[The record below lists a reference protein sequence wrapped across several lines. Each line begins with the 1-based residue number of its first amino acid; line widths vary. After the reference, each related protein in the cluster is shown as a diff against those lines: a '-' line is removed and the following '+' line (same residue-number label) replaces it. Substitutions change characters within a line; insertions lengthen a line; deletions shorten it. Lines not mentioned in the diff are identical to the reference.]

1 MSTPTTLADIA
12 PLTAPRRLLRAVCT
26 LSTAALLLACGG
38 GGGGIAGVGTGGTGS
53 FSVGTVTGFGSV
65 FVNGVRYDDVG
76 ARLVDDD
83 GKVTILG
90 SDDNPLRVGMMVEVT
105 GSDDGTVR
113 TATQIAYG
121 AELKGPVTAVDAA
134 AGTFSVFGVTVR
146 TTSTTVYADIAGVA
160 SLAPGNVVEV
170 HGLPDSAG
178 RIVATHV
185 EREAASEA
193 AYIASGGEYRLRG
206 PVVGLLSSSSGSTFA
221 VRGVAIRTDGATQ
234 FDGTPVEGS
243 SVSVR
248 LNPTLQ
254 SDGRYLAQRVKLRSA
269 SYDDLPSTAEAEIEG
284 YVSGFDAGA
293 GTLTVAGYA
302 VRLASNVAYEDG
314 VAADLKNGVRI
325 EAKGSVDNGVL
336 VAAGIKFE
344 SHDDNGDGNDD
355 EVSSGLPEFEF
366 KGSATC
372 IECGASSGS
381 FSVKGATVTYDT
393 RTEFDDG
400 LSGTTL
406 NGSIVEVEAV
416 AEAGANGTVYRATK
430 IKLDN

>member
-1 MSTPTTLADIA
+1 
-12 PLTAPRRLLRAVCT
+12 
-26 LSTAALLLACGG
+26 
-38 GGGGIAGVGTGGTGS
+38 
-53 FSVGTVTGFGSV
+53 
-65 FVNGVRYDDVG
+65 
-76 ARLVDDD
+76 
-83 GKVTILG
+83 
-90 SDDNPLRVGMMVEVT
+90 
-105 GSDDGTVR
+105 
-113 TATQIAYG
+113 
-121 AELKGPVTAVDAA
+121 
-134 AGTFSVFGVTVR
+134 
-146 TTSTTVYADIAGVA
+146 
-160 SLAPGNVVEV
+160 VVEV

-193 AYIASGGEYRLRG
+193 AYIAGGGEYRLRG

-284 YVSGFDAGA
+284 YVSGFDASA

-314 VAADLKNGVRI
+314 IAADLKNGVRI

-336 VAAGIKFE
+336 VAAVIKFE

-355 EVSSGLPEFEF
+355 EVSGGLRIRVQ
-366 KGSATC
+366 GL
-372 IECGASSGS
+372 GHLHQVRASSS
-381 FSVKGATVTYDT
+381 FSSVKGRDRDLRHAHRV
-393 RTEFDDG
+393 RRRPG
-400 LSGTTL
+400 GTTL
-406 NGSIVEVEAV
+406 NSSMVESRPWLGQART
-416 AEAGANGTVYRATK
+416 AVYRATNP
-430 IKLDN
+430 LDD

>member
-146 TTSTTVYADIAGVA
+146 TTSTTVYGDIAGVA

-185 EREAASEA
+185 QREAASEA
-193 AYIASGGEYRLRG
+193 AYIAGGGEYRLRG

-284 YVSGFDAGA
+284 YVSGFDASA

-325 EAKGSVDNGVL
+325 EAKGSIDNGVL

-355 EVSSGLPEFEF
+355 EVSDGLPEFEF